1 MIWIVIVLTLQLPDS
16 AVSRV
21 RIVGIVFNDLGGTD
35 VFHRASYRKR
45 LLEEDLICMPLSRP
59 WTYRVTG
66 IQSSIRTTTAIMIS
80 LSYLPISTYSTF

>member
-1 MIWIVIVLTLQLPDS
+1 MKMIWIVIVLTLQLPDS

-45 LLEEDLICMPLSRP
+45 LLEEDLICMPLSL
-59 WTYRVTG
+59 
-66 IQSSIRTTTAIMIS
+66 SSMDIS
-80 LSYLPISTYSTF
+80 GYWHTIIYQNNNSNHDFFELFTNIYI